1 MNNNTESR
9 QSEPVVLFN
18 VDEGGKLVDFGL
30 CRNDYECGAYLIR
43 QAELALDGAYIP
55 KETVYCQPD
64 PEWTDERLS
73 GLLHGYISRN
83 DIECMSSL
91 DLRSL
96 TFIHETVEGG
106 LSDNMYSI
114 LLCLEKLTDDF
125 NTYGLMQ
132 EYDTFHEKKAN
143 HISARTVSA
152 IETDRGILLFND
164 SGRGLHCLD
173 CCLQFHADNYFSP
186 DFRNMNELNLYH
198 FSTTNAE
205 VVRKANECAYM
216 FTPDGECQFI
226 HSLARY
232 LPKELVSEINP
243 AQSCTTSKDM
253 SSFHT
258 FLSRFCLKETEQTR
272 EIAVLT
278 EIRYRGITA
287 EQMEKLS
294 VHRNSFGRMYD
305 RLQRYVSMGDSVMY
319 KALQQSVMDKAAQ
332 ILRSEYDV
340 RQRVHTFGTN
350 ERNITEK
357 PDNPDKRKNC
367 NRGLKI

>member
-1 MNNNTESR
+1 MNNDTESR
-9 QSEPVVLFN
+9 QPEPMVLFN

-30 CRNDYECGAYLIR
+30 CLNDYECGAYLIR

-55 KETVYCQPD
+55 RETVYCQPD
-64 PEWTDERLS
+64 PEWTDERLP
-73 GLLHGYISRN
+73 GLLNGYISQN
-83 DIECMSSL
+83 DIEDMSSL

-106 LSDNMYSI
+106 LPDSMYSI
-114 LLCLEKLTDDF
+114 LQCLEKLTDDF
-125 NTYGLMQ
+125 KTYGLMQ

-173 CCLQFHADNYFSP
+173 RCLQFHADNYFSP

-216 FTPDGECQFI
+216 FTPDGEYRFI
-226 HSLARY
+226 HSRARY
-232 LPKELVSEINP
+232 LPKELVSEIQP
-243 AQSCTTSKDM
+243 VQSCAMSKDM
-253 SSFHT
+253 SSFRT
-258 FLSRFCLKETEQTR
+258 FLSRFDLKETERTR

-278 EIRYRGITA
+278 EIRQRGITA

-305 RLQRYVSMGDSVMY
+305 RLQRYVSIGDSIIY
-319 KALQQSVMDKAAQ
+319 KALQQAVMDKAAQ
-332 ILRSEYDV
+332 ILCSEYNIGI
-340 RQRVHTFGTN
+340 RNSPAGQEGRKQLSK
-350 ERNITEK
+350 ER
-357 PDNPDKRKNC
+357 DSSRKSN
-367 NRGLKI
+367 LKL

>member
-1 MNNNTESR
+1 MNNNTESY
-9 QSEPVVLFN
+9 QSEPMVLFN
-18 VDEGGKLVDFGL
+18 VDESGKLIDFGL

-55 KETVYCQPD
+55 QETVYCQPD
-64 PEWTDERLS
+64 PEWTDGRLP
-73 GLLHGYISRN
+73 GLLNEYINRN
-83 DIECMSSL
+83 DIEDMASL

-96 TFIHETVEGG
+96 TFIHETMEGG
-106 LSDNMYSI
+106 LPDSMYSI
-114 LLCLEKLTDDF
+114 LQCLEKLTDDF
-125 NTYGLMQ
+125 KAYGLMQ

-143 HISARTVSA
+143 HISAHTVSA

-173 CCLQFHADNYFSP
+173 RCLQFHADNYFSP

-216 FTPDGECQFI
+216 FTPDGECRFV
-226 HSLARY
+226 HSRARY
-232 LPKELVSEINP
+232 LPRELVSEIKP
-243 AQSCTTSKDM
+243 AQSCSTSKDM
-253 SSFHT
+253 DSFNT
-258 FLSRFCLKETEQTR
+258 FLSRFGLKETERAR

-278 EIRYRGITA
+278 EIRHRGITA

-294 VHRNSFGRMYD
+294 VHRNSFVRMYD
-305 RLQRYVSMGDSVMY
+305 RLQRYVSIGDSVMY
-319 KALQQSVMDKAAQ
+319 KALQQAVMDKASQ
-332 ILRSEYDV
+332 ILSSEYDV
-340 RQRVHTFGTN
+340 RQRGRTICTN
-350 ERNITEK
+350 EGNITEK
-357 PDNPDKRKNC
+357 PDNPDKRNNC